1 MSIRYRIIV
10 FFLRNS
16 RRVCTPARNE
26 LRKLKSCTT
35 KQTKRGA
42 ETKRVHL
49 YMGLGKKEKKEDKE
63 PGLYTSRNIVYPFLK
78 PWLVAPFGA
87 VRQHFQFKK
96 GR

>member
-1 MSIRYRIIV
+1 MK
-10 FFLRNS
+10 LR
-16 RRVCTPARNE
+16 
-26 LRKLKSCTT
+26 
-35 KQTKRGA
+35 
-42 ETKRVHL
+42 
-49 YMGLGKKEKKEDKE
+49 KKEKKEIEDKE